1 MDSITTGKRIA
12 ELRKGKELTQK
23 QLADILGVS
32 NKTVSKWE
40 TGDGYP
46 DITMIPKLAE
56 AFEVSTDY
64 LLSQEAAVVGSENSR
79 GQKANAN
86 KVFFVSMLVVSVMVC
101 HFAAWCIYYF
111 SFTLGHASETVG
123 VILSYAGIGIWY
135 ACPVIACIS
144 ALIAGIM
151 ASIDKNR
158 RMIIRSIIL
167 VALALLLRV
176 LMPMLMLKMT
186 VAF

>member
-1 MDSITTGKRIA
+1 MNQYVTGALIRR
-12 ELRKGKELTQK
+12 LREERGLTQL
-23 QLADILGVS
+23 QLGEKVNVS
-32 NKTVSKWE
+32 DKTVSKWE
-40 TGDGYP
+40 TGEGYP

-167 VALALLLRV
+167 VALVLILSI